1 MGLVQVIQD
10 TIKIKNFAAAKGAD
24 LVGIADLELLK
35 GIPTK
40 PGNLLEGFTMAVSVG
55 VCINDSVLA
64 RIKDQPS
71 PSYAHVHRMANTLLD
86 HVTFD
91 VAREIINAGFDA
103 IPVPASEAASIAEK
117 LDTKTVREL
126 DWGPLTSSTLPS
138 KAVARAAGLG
148 WFGKSL
154 LIVNPE
160 IGPRFRHAS
169 VITNMPLIP
178 DAPLKSRCGTCEEC
192 VKACPA
198 KAIRGLSFEGIPP
211 PREEV
216 LDFPKCRDKLWLE
229 FKNIPGVG
237 YPICGVCMAV
247 CPFWSKGKRLS
258 RSQKKLPQKRR
269 KK

>member
-1 MGLVQVIQD
+1 MDLIHGIQA
-10 TIKIKNFAAAKGAD
+10 TMNIKTFALGKGAD
-24 LVGIADLELLK
+24 VVGIADLGLLK

-55 VCINDSVLA
+55 VRLNDSVVD
-64 RIKDQPS
+64 RITDRPT

-86 HVTFD
+86 LITFD
-91 VAREIINAGFDA
+91 LAREILRAGYDA
-103 IPVPASEAASIAEK
+103 MPIPASEAASIAEK
-117 LDTKTVREL
+117 LDTKKAKEL

-169 VITNMPLIP
+169 VITNMPLTP
-178 DAPLKSRCGTCEEC
+178 DTPLKSRCGTCEEC

-198 KAIRGLSFEGIPP
+198 KAIRGLSFDGVPP
-211 PREEV
+211 SREDV
-216 LDFPKCRDKLWLE
+216 LDFPKCRNKLWLE
-229 FKNIPGVG
+229 FKNSAGVG
-237 YPICGVCMAV
+237 YPICGVCMTV
-247 CPFWSKGKRLS
+247 CPWGKGKI
-258 RSQKKLPQKRR
+258 
-269 KK
+269 